1 MSALTTDATMLAANG
16 VSDPKVGYPGLV
28 SLSKRVNFV
37 QKNAAASTN
46 YEFLDLPEGFVM
58 TAAMVKEIEKCP
70 SGTITLKTKS
80 DSATIGAAVTVGS
93 STLARSIMR
102 PVADSKTDDVYVSTA
117 KASWTGSDAVKLAT
131 ASGGE
136 KIIEAGDMLC
146 IVASVAMAVGEVEVV
161 VVGFM
166 PDGAD
171 SRYTPTRSIPY
182 RKIGNTTRNVAEPD
196 RLLGR

>member
-1 MSALTTDATMLAANG
+1 MSALTTDTTMLAADG

-102 PVADSKTDDVYVSTA
+102 PVADSKTGDVYVSTA

-136 KIIEAGDMLC
+136 KIIDEGDMLC
-146 IVASVAMAVGEVEVV
+146 IVPSVAMAVGEVEVV